1 MVQALVQP
9 LSPKLLA
16 IFKNMASELCTGEQ
30 RGANRWGPQLHVPAG
45 STGAPSL
52 LTHAARP
59 QSECSSW
66 VDPDSRTSCSQRGPQ
81 GKNKSSMRPAATASS
96 PPTGLDS
103 MPAACKKLVPMNL
116 FGAWEVDCSIPT
128 WVPELCS
135 LTLTKLLIRKEL
147 AKELTSL
154 VIAVRSKNS
163 KFVLRSDEIVMP
175 PRRPVKT
182 DLKLT
187 FSLQYPH
194 SIKREGNKLQIMLQ
208 KKLRLENQTILGYQT
223 LAMGTIDMAE
233 VIQRAPEA
241 GQVLSLYST
250 IREASTHVAE
260 VTISSLSS
268 QSIDLIHSTQEA
280 KSRVHYSE
288 IEYETISELQAS
300 HDPRHRQDQDEE
312 DFKVEEPKKQH
323 EERVSSPFM
332 TRQQDAN
339 KKVGAWLR
347 QVQMWKKDL
356 DLEEASLENV
366 PEVEKDIDNL
376 YDSLEKFNDS
386 GP

>member
-1 MVQALVQP
+1 MFSCSLP
-9 LSPKLLA
+9 SDWCSCFRRPHIENFSRWCRRWFNRCPRSCWLSSK
-16 IFKNMASELCTGEQ
+16 I
-30 RGANRWGPQLHVPAG
+30 W
-45 STGAPSL
+45 
-52 LTHAARP
+52 P
-59 QSECSSW
+59 QSSAQENREEPTDGVLNSMYLQEAQVPHPSSRMQHGRR
-66 VDPDSRTSCSQRGPQ
+66 VSVAAGLTQTPGPL
-81 GKNKSSMRPAATASS
+81 A
-96 PPTGLDS
+96 
-103 MPAACKKLVPMNL
+103 V
-116 FGAWEVDCSIPT
+116 
-128 WVPELCS
+128 
-135 LTLTKLLIRKEL
+135 KEAL
-147 AKELTSL
+147 
-154 VIAVRSKNS
+154 
-163 KFVLRSDEIVMP
+163 
-175 PRRPVKT
+175 RRPVKT